1 MRRRMTMTRAGFV
14 ATGLLCVPARA
25 FAAEGMPQL
34 NFQNPLTISQ
44 VVWGAVIFLALYL
57 LFVNWGLPR
66 VASVLEER
74 DSRINGDLEAARA
87 AKAQAD
93 SAVAELT
100 TATNK
105 ARADAQ
111 AAINAASEQAK
122 KEAAARSAT
131 LQQQLD
137 EQLKAAEQRI
147 AEARSTA
154 MGALRAVATDTAT
167 VVVRRLTGREP
178 DGLAIEGAVGA
189 ALAARGQR

>member
-1 MRRRMTMTRAGFV
+1 
-14 ATGLLCVPARA
+14 
-25 FAAEGMPQL
+25 MPQL

-122 KEAAARSAT
+122 KEAGARSAT

-147 AEARSTA
+147 AEARNTA